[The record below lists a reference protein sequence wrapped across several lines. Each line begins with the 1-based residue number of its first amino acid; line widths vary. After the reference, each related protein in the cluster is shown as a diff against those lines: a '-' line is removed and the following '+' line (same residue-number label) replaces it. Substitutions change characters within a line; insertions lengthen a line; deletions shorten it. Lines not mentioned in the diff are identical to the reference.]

1 MGVLSI
7 PFTFITKG
15 SKLELRDAAAGRATP
30 EEAEPY
36 SYFACPVAVPL
47 HELCAAVPT
56 ERSTAF
62 EEELHA
68 VFIVRGNHKRW
79 RGLRRCQ
86 AKCHTTLALRIA
98 PTPGFNTLSDP
109 THTPPQLHLL
119 ATSTG
124 LLALPP
130 VITQCR
136 RVPRTPQPAH
146 GAESHG

>member
-1 MGVLSI
+1 MRAC
-7 PFTFITKG
+7 
-15 SKLELRDAAAGRATP
+15 LRVQ
-30 EEAEPY
+30 EAEPY

-86 AKCHTTLALRIA
+86 GEFQTDDECAISQLICSSPAKCHTTLALRIA